1 MKLDEPAELKEPI
14 QSDTSSDPE
23 SDAQYVRL
31 RRSHIYLALTPIA
44 ALLGFAA
51 GYFVWGQD
59 AAQDVAAAP
68 ASASA
73 SQTEANPVIASRLEV
88 DPAGDPSLGPAD
100 APASASAPQ
109 TEANPVV
116 ASRRE
121 VDPAGDPSLGPADA
135 AITIVEF
142 SDFNCPYCQRWHRE
156 VSQELL
162 SAYPD
167 QIQFVYKDFPVV
179 GGGRVG
185 FLSAQAA
192 HCAEEQGSYWEYHNA
207 LFSGAYTLGSSGIDQ
222 IAVDL
227 GLDLDP
233 FKECMV
239 EARYAEEVRDDFNYG
254 VSLGVS
260 STPTFF
266 INGIPLVG
274 AQPVVNFAQIIDS
287 ELGN

>member
-1 MKLDEPAELKEPI
+1 MSTGTDELMEPNEPKK
-14 QSDTSSDPE
+14 SDDPVISDPASDRE
-23 SDAQYVRL
+23 SDAQYIRL
-31 RRSHIYLALTPIA
+31 RRSHIYLALIPVA

-51 GYFVWGQD
+51 GYLVWGED

-68 ASASA
+68 APASA
-73 SQTEANPVIASRLEV
+73 PQAAAIASRLEV

-100 APASASAPQ
+100 AP
-109 TEANPVV
+109 
-116 ASRRE
+116 
-121 VDPAGDPSLGPADA
+121 
-135 AITIVEF
+135 ITIVEF
-142 SDFNCPYCQRWHRE
+142 SDFNCPHCQRWHRE

-167 QIQFVYKDFPVV
+167 QIQFVYKDFPIV
-179 GGGRVG
+179 GGGRAG

-192 HCAEEQGSYWEYHNA
+192 HCAEEQGAYWEYHNA
-207 LFSGAYTLGSSGIDQ
+207 LFSGAYTLDSSGIDQ

-239 EARYAEEVRDDFNYG
+239 EGRYAEEVRDDFNYG

-274 AQPVVNFAQIIDS
+274 AQPAANFAQIIDS

>member
-1 MKLDEPAELKEPI
+1 MSTGNDELQKSDEPIELNEPM
-14 QSDTSSDPE
+14 QSDAAEDPE

-31 RRSHIYLALTPIA
+31 RRSHIYLALIPV
-44 ALLGFAA
+44 ALLVGFAG
-51 GYFVWGQD
+51 GYLVWGQE
-59 AAQDVAAAP
+59 AAAVPAAASDPASAP
-68 ASASA
+68 ASVPDAVA
-73 SQTEANPVIASRLEV
+73 EPVQVSRLEV

-100 APASASAPQ
+100 AP
-109 TEANPVV
+109 
-116 ASRRE
+116 
-121 VDPAGDPSLGPADA
+121 
-135 AITIVEF
+135 ITIVEF
-142 SDFNCPYCQRWHRE
+142 SDFNCPHCQRWHRE

-167 QIQFVYKDFPVV
+167 QIRFVYMDFPVV

-185 FLSAQAA
+185 FLGAQAA
-192 HCAEEQGSYWEYHNA
+192 HCAEEQEAYWEYHNA
-207 LFSGAYTLGSSGIDQ
+207 LFSGTYTIDSAGVDQ

-227 GLDLDP
+227 GLELDP

-239 EARYAEEVRDDFNYG
+239 EGRYAEEVRDDFNYG

>member
-1 MKLDEPAELKEPI
+1 MSTGNDEPMKSDEPI
-14 QSDTSSDPE
+14 ELNEPMQSDAAPDPE
-23 SDAQYVRL
+23 SDVQYVRL
-31 RRSHIYLALTPIA
+31 RRSHIYLALIPV
-44 ALLGFAA
+44 ALLVGFAG
-51 GYFVWGQD
+51 GYLVWGQE
-59 AAQDVAAAP
+59 AASASAP
-68 ASASA
+68 ASAPVSA
-73 SQTEANPVIASRLEV
+73 PEAEAEPAQANRLEV
-88 DPAGDPSLGPAD
+88 DPAGDPSIGPAD
-100 APASASAPQ
+100 AP
-109 TEANPVV
+109 
-116 ASRRE
+116 
-121 VDPAGDPSLGPADA
+121 
-135 AITIVEF
+135 ITIVEF

-167 QIQFVYKDFPVV
+167 QIQFVYKDFPIV

-192 HCAEEQGSYWEYHNA
+192 HCAEEQVAYWEYHNA
-207 LFSGAYTLGSSGIDQ
+207 LFSGAYTLDSSGIEQ

-254 VSLGVS
+254 VSLGVT
-260 STPTFF
+260 STPSFF
-266 INGIPLVG
+266 INGIPLIG
-274 AQPVVNFAQIIDS
+274 AQPLENFAQIIDS

>member
-1 MKLDEPAELKEPI
+1 MSTGTDEPMEPNEPKN
-14 QSDTSSDPE
+14 SDEPVISDPASDRE
-23 SDAQYVRL
+23 SDPQYIRL
-31 RRSHIYLALTPIA
+31 RRSHIYLALIPVA

-59 AAQDVAAAP
+59 AAQA
-68 ASASA
+68 
-73 SQTEANPVIASRLEV
+73 EANPVIASRIEV

-100 APASASAPQ
+100 AP
-109 TEANPVV
+109 
-116 ASRRE
+116 
-121 VDPAGDPSLGPADA
+121 
-135 AITIVEF
+135 ITIVEF
-142 SDFNCPYCQRWHRE
+142 SDFNCPHCQRWHRE

-167 QIQFVYKDFPVV
+167 QIQFVYKDFPIV

-207 LFSGAYTLGSSGIDQ
+207 LFSGAYSLDSSGIDQ

>member
-1 MKLDEPAELKEPI
+1 MSTGTDEPMEPNEPKN
-14 QSDTSSDPE
+14 SDEPVISDPASDRE
-23 SDAQYVRL
+23 SDPQYIRL
-31 RRSHIYLALTPIA
+31 RRSHIYLALIPVA

-59 AAQDVAAAP
+59 AAQNVAAAP
-68 ASASA
+68 AAASA
-73 SQTEANPVIASRLEV
+73 AQAEANPVIASRIEV

-100 APASASAPQ
+100 AP
-109 TEANPVV
+109 
-116 ASRRE
+116 
-121 VDPAGDPSLGPADA
+121 
-135 AITIVEF
+135 ITIVEF
-142 SDFNCPYCQRWHRE
+142 SDFNCPHCQRWHRE

-167 QIQFVYKDFPVV
+167 QIQFVYKDFPIV

-192 HCAEEQGSYWEYHNA
+192 HCAEEQGAYWEYHNA
-207 LFSGAYTLGSSGIDQ
+207 LFSGAYSLDSSGIDE

>member
-1 MKLDEPAELKEPI
+1 MSTGNDEPTKSDEPVELNEPI
-14 QSDTSSDPE
+14 QSDAATDPE
-23 SDAQYVRL
+23 SDPQYIRL
-31 RRSHIYLALTPIA
+31 RRSHIYLALIPVA

-68 ASASA
+68 AAASA
-73 SQTEANPVIASRLEV
+73 AQAEANPVIASRIEV

-100 APASASAPQ
+100 AP
-109 TEANPVV
+109 
-116 ASRRE
+116 
-121 VDPAGDPSLGPADA
+121 
-135 AITIVEF
+135 ITIVEF
-142 SDFNCPYCQRWHRE
+142 SDFNCPHCQRWHRE

-167 QIQFVYKDFPVV
+167 QIQFVYKDFPIV

-192 HCAEEQGSYWEYHNA
+192 HCAEEQGAYWEYHNA
-207 LFSGAYTLGSSGIDQ
+207 LFSGAYSLDSSGIDQ

-266 INGIPLVG
+266 INGIRLVG
-274 AQPVVNFAQIIDS
+274 AQPVVNFAQIIDG

>member
-1 MKLDEPAELKEPI
+1 MSTGTDEPMEPNEPKN
-14 QSDTSSDPE
+14 SDEPVISDPASDRE
-23 SDAQYVRL
+23 SDPQYIRL
-31 RRSHIYLALTPIA
+31 RRSHIYLALIPAA

-68 ASASA
+68 AAASA
-73 SQTEANPVIASRLEV
+73 AQAEANPVIASRIEV

-100 APASASAPQ
+100 AP
-109 TEANPVV
+109 
-116 ASRRE
+116 
-121 VDPAGDPSLGPADA
+121 
-135 AITIVEF
+135 ITIVEF
-142 SDFNCPYCQRWHRE
+142 SDFNCPHCQRWHRE

-167 QIQFVYKDFPVV
+167 QIQFVYKDFPIV

-207 LFSGAYTLGSSGIDQ
+207 LFSGAYSLDSSGIDQ